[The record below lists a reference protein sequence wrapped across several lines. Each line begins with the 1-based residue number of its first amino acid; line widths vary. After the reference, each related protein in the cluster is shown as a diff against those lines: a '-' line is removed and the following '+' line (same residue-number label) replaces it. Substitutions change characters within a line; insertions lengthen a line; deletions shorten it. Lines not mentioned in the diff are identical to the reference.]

1 MQTKVN
7 IKLENKKVNKAVQVL
22 RALDHS
28 MRPKV
33 LNWVSE
39 NPGSNVS
46 EVMEA
51 FNMDQSQ
58 MSQYLGTLR
67 HAGFLN
73 GIREGKNVNYY
84 VADGAFKIINAVKKF
99 TTVKNKDIKK

>member
-1 MQTKVN
+1 MQTTKVN
-7 IKLENKKVNKAVQVL
+7 INLGKQNIKKAVNVL

-39 NPGSNVS
+39 HPGCNVS
-46 EVMEA
+46 EVIEA
-51 FNMDQSQ
+51 FNIDQSQ

-67 HAGFLN
+67 HAGFLI
-73 GIREGKNVNYY
+73 GDRDGKNVNYY
-84 VADGAFKIINAVKKF
+84 VADGAFKIINAVNKFAAKK
-99 TTVKNKDIKK
+99 